1 VNNVTVCGILWEFAV
16 FGNVCF
22 FKIIYLFMFLNCFN
36 MLISKIIFKNKKNY
50 FNVFI
55 KKNTLNNNY
64 YSFFK
69 YIFTS
74 LVYSFKVV
82 LFFILFCV

>member
-1 VNNVTVCGILWEFAV
+1 
-16 FGNVCF
+16 
-22 FKIIYLFMFLNCFN
+22 

-74 LVYSFKVV
+74 LVYSFKGV
-82 LFFILFCV
+82 LFLFYFVFDIVIDIGFKVLILKIYYNNIFYF